1 MSSAT
6 RCQWMLE
13 ELGQPFELRVV
24 NTQNGENKRPEFL
37 AINPN
42 GKIPA
47 LVDGALRLNESM
59 AINFYLAERYGQALL
74 PSTVEGRALAMQW
87 SFWAITNVQP
97 SLLTVVLHKM
107 ILPAEKRSPELAEEA
122 REKIAPLLQVL
133 DEALTGR
140 QYLVEDRFTVADV
153 NTGSVLRL
161 ALITGLLAGRP
172 AAEAWMQRLAERPAF
187 KKVFAR

>member
-24 NTQNGENKRPEFL
+24 NIENGESKKPEYL

-42 GKIPA
+42 GMIPA
-47 LVDGALRLNESM
+47 LVDGDFRLNESM
-59 AINFYLAERYGQALL
+59 AINFYLAERYGQSLL

-97 SLLTVVLHKM
+97 SLLTVLLHKM
-107 ILPAEKRSPELAEEA
+107 LLPPERRSTELAEQA

-140 QYLVEDRFTVADV
+140 DYLVEDRFTVADL
-153 NTGSVLRL
+153 NAGSTVRL
-161 ALITGLLAGRP
+161 AFATGLLAGRP
-172 AAEAWMQRLAERPAF
+172 AAEAWIQRLMVRPAF